1 MEPWQTAQ
9 TDQAKAALRELGDMI
24 GEMYARMLGDVWTC
38 LKGVRNDMMEA
49 GWSEQERITVLVEL
63 SEAGVAT
70 HELLVDRMINN
81 G

>member
-38 LKGVRNDMMEA
+38 LRGVRNDMMEA

>member
-38 LKGVRNDMMEA
+38 LKGVRNDMMDA

>member
-38 LKGVRNDMMEA
+38 LKGVRDDMMEA